1 MMLTG
6 GLNAQINTGNYGG
19 NNNFNNQFDDRL
31 KELKKT
37 KPNDKVKVII
47 QGIDP
52 RFLTPQAAL
61 MQAKFL
67 KKWNHFQGF
76 TMEMKVQDLDKLAAW
91 HLIISVDAPI
101 KSATAA
107 DGLEPANS

>member
-6 GLNAQINTGNYGG
+6 GLNAQNNKGNNGA
-19 NNNFNNQFDDRL
+19 NNNFNNQFDDHL

-61 MQAKFL
+61 MQATFL
-67 KKWNHFQGF
+67 KKWNHFHGF
-76 TMEMKVQDLDKLAAW
+76 TMELRVKDLDKLAAW
-91 HLIISVDAPI
+91 HLIISVDAPV
-101 KSATAA
+101 KGANAA
-107 DGLEPANS
+107 DG